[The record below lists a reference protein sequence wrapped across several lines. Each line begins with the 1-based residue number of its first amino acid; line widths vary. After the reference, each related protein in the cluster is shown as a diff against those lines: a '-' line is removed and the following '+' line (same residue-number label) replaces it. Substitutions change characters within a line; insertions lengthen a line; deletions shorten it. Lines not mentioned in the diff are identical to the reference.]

1 MQIQE
6 VQSRQ
11 QASREEKIQGMDIVS
26 TTLGSEGTNYDRTT
40 AKLWKVTATGAVF
53 FQHNMRFSGQ
63 QGPESLII
71 GAKDVP
77 NADLGK
83 KQEVFWSTG
92 A

>member
-6 VQSRQ
+6 VQSRC
-11 QASREEKIQGMDIVS
+11 QASREVEDPRKGHSLNHFGFRGNQLRSNDCKIVEYYGHR
-26 TTLGSEGTNYDRTT
+26 GSI
-40 AKLWKVTATGAVF
+40 

-83 KQEVFWSTG
+83 K
-92 A
+92 